1 MSAMTR
7 WHSIQFRCAHEA
19 EADLER
25 QGGTTARVWRRLAA
39 TAPVCPLRIEYRT
52 SLHIAEGSALCRYC
66 SLMSQGAAT
75 LILSGGALPLGA
87 CVLCV
92 LDGT

>member
-1 MSAMTR
+1 
-7 WHSIQFRCAHEA
+7 
-19 EADLER
+19 
-25 QGGTTARVWRRLAA
+25 
-39 TAPVCPLRIEYRT
+39 
-52 SLHIAEGSALCRYC
+52 
-66 SLMSQGAAT
+66 MSQVVAT

>member
-1 MSAMTR
+1 M
-7 WHSIQFRCAHEA
+7 C
-19 EADLER
+19 
-25 QGGTTARVWRRLAA
+25 RL
-39 TAPVCPLRIEYRT
+39 
-52 SLHIAEGSALCRYC
+52 C
-66 SLMSQGAAT
+66 SLMSQVVAT